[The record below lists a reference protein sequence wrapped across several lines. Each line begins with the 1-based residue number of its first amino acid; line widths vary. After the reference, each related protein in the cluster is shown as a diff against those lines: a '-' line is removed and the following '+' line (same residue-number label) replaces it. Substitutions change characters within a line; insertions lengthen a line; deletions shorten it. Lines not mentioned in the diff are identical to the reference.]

1 MGTGIARCHNVA
13 DFRRLARRRL
23 PAAVWHYLDGG
34 ADDEWTLARNTRA
47 FDELV
52 LLPRVLA
59 DVSEIGMARRVLGMD
74 LAAPI
79 ILSPTGMSRLFHH
92 EREPAVARAAAR
104 LGLGYTL
111 STVATA
117 SIEEI
122 AEVSNAPKMFQVYV
136 LRDRGITRAL
146 VERVRA
152 AGYQAL
158 CLTVDTPL
166 AGNRER
172 DLRTGMALPPKFTPA
187 SLLSFALHPGWSLK
201 AIGDRHFRLAN
212 LVDLAPAQ
220 ADQAGGVAA
229 YINAQFDRSLTWKDA
244 EWLADLWGGPF
255 AIKGLMH
262 PDDAQRALDHGAS
275 AVMLSNHGGRQLD
288 GAPAPIEMVAR
299 VRERVGDR
307 LEVIVDGGIR
317 RGSHVVKALA
327 AGADAVSIGRPY
339 LYGLAAGGEAGVTR
353 VLSLLIEE
361 THRTLALL
369 GCADIARLDRGFLR
383 DG

>member
-1 MGTGIARCHNVA
+1 MGIERCHNVA

-23 PAAVWHYLDGG
+23 PAAVWHYLEGG
-34 ADDEWTLARNTRA
+34 ADDEWTLRHNTRA
-47 FDELV
+47 FADLV
-52 LLPRVLA
+52 LLPRVLT
-59 DVSEIGMARRVLGMD
+59 DVSEIRMTRRVLGMD

-79 ILSPTGMSRLFHH
+79 LLSPTGMSRLFHH
-92 EREPAVARAAAR
+92 ERELAVARSAAR

-122 AEVSNAPKMFQVYV
+122 AQVSSGPKMFQVYV

-146 VERVRA
+146 VERVRE
-152 AGYQAL
+152 AGYEAL
-158 CLTVDTPL
+158 CLTVDTPM

-172 DLRTGMALPPKFTPA
+172 DLKTGMALPPKFTPS

-201 AIGDRHFRLAN
+201 AIGDPHFRLAN
-212 LVDLAPAQ
+212 LVDLTPGQ
-220 ADQAGGVAA
+220 ADQAGGVAV

-244 EWLADLWGGPF
+244 EWLAELWGGPF
-255 AIKGLMH
+255 AIKGVMD
-262 PDDAQRALDHGAS
+262 PEDAERAHDHGAS

-288 GAPAPIEMVAR
+288 GACAPIEMVGR

-307 LEVIVDGGIR
+307 LEVILDGGVR
-317 RGSHVVKALA
+317 RGSHIVKALA

-339 LYGLAAGGEAGVTR
+339 LYGLAGGGEAGVAR

-361 THRTLALL
+361 THRTLALI
-369 GCADIARLDRGFLR
+369 GCADIDRLDRSFLR
-383 DG
+383 DR